1 MKKTDK
7 KRGFTLVELVIVIA
21 IIGILATVTVVGV
34 TSALN
39 KANEVKALEEARGL
53 YTEYLFENPTAEPGD
68 VYYVEVGE
76 YWFKIDNGEFTTV
89 DEAGTDGTVIT
100 ESAD

>member
-1 MKKTDK
+1 MKKTNK

-39 KANEVKALEEARGL
+39 KANETKALTEARAL
-53 YTEYLFENPTAEPGD
+53 YTEYLIENPTAEPGAI
-68 VYYVEVGE
+68 YYVDLGD
-76 YWFKIDNGEFTTV
+76 YCFKVENGEFTTV
-89 DEAGTDGTVIT
+89 DDAGTDGTVIT